1 MSMSIG
7 SSLTS
12 AQIAATPPTPVNPA
26 LKEAWQGLTKA
37 LKADDLDAARQS
49 YAALIKNA
57 PEGATFT
64 KGSPF
69 AQMGKA
75 LVTGDMA
82 AAKTAFATMVRSRL
96 DSTTTTTPPTQD
108 PPATTNSVVTSS
120 TGGSAGTV
128 LNVSA

>member
-1 MSMSIG
+1 MSMFIG
-7 SSLTS
+7 SSAAS
-12 AQIAATPPTPVNPA
+12 ARIAATLATPVNPA
-26 LKEAWQGLTKA
+26 LKEAWQGLAKA
-37 LKADDLDAARQS
+37 LKSDDLDAARRS
-49 YAALIKNA
+49 CAAPIKNA

-69 AQMGKA
+69 AQLGKA

-82 AAKTAFATMVRSRL
+82 AAKAAFATMVRPRL
-96 DSTTTTTPPTQD
+96 EGTTTPTAPTQD
-108 PPATTNSVVTSS
+108 PPPTTNSVVTSS